1 MEGSMRNASF
11 VRAGSVVLAL
21 TGGLLFT
28 HCGSDET
35 PAIDDTDSGTF
46 DDTGSTDET
55 ATSETG
61 DETSASETGDET
73 SASETGDE
81 TSTSETGGETSTSE
95 TGGDTATDAGCST
108 LSATA
113 VDVYVDKSSTK
124 PSVGTT
130 ECPFHTI
137 KEATDL
143 AAVSGRTIH
152 VKGGSAATP
161 ANYAETGAVVVKTGV
176 ILEGDGLTTTKITNA
191 AACTGGSNCAVEVQ
205 NGATLDGF
213 TITGTGNGVVT
224 GAGDGAAIVRNVA
237 ITGAQDGILALGML
251 NITGA
256 VQANNNAL
264 AGLHANATTGARTVK
279 ITGTGNEFN
288 ENMGQGIL
296 VEGQTKLDAT
306 GGTASSNKG
315 GGIYLS
321 STVTVANQ
329 HLITGFTIKSNG
341 SGAAPAGDGI
351 RVGANSSLK
360 LRTTVL
366 QQNGHNGLSFTY
378 STSNALDIGAAGGNS
393 FSSATAANK
402 NGAAGVCLQ
411 NSGASGSVNADGN
424 KWAACATL
432 GAPVTQ
438 TAITVECS
446 AHTGQVEVA
455 YKKSASGGNDP
466 LAITLLTGCSVA
478 P

>member
-1 MEGSMRNASF
+1 MRNASL
-11 VRAGSVVLAL
+11 VRVGSVVLAL

-28 HCGSDET
+28 HCGSDDE
-35 PAIDDTDSGTF
+35 PAAIDETDTGI

-55 ATSETG
+55 STTETGGDETSTAETG
-61 DETSASETGDET
+61 DETST
-73 SASETGDE
+73 SETGDE
-81 TSTSETGGETSTSE
+81 TSTSETGGDAATGDVASETS
-95 TGGDTATDAGCST
+95 GDAGCGT
-108 LSATA
+108 LAASA
-113 VDVYVDKSSTK
+113 VDVYVDKGSSK

-130 ECPFHTI
+130 DCPFHSI

-152 VKGGSAATP
+152 VKGGTAAAP

-213 TITGTGNGVVT
+213 TVTGTGNGIVT
-224 GAGDGAAIVRNVA
+224 GAGDGAATLRNLAV
-237 ITGAQDGILALGML
+237 TGAQDGILALGML

-264 AGLHANATTGARTVK
+264 AGLHANATTGFRTVK

-306 GGTASSNKG
+306 GATASTNKG
-315 GGIYLS
+315 GGIYLQ
-321 STVTVANQ
+321 STVTVANE

-351 RVGANSSLK
+351 RVASTSSLK

-366 QQNGHNGLSFTY
+366 QQNGHNGLSFSFT
-378 STSNALDIGAAGGNS
+378 TMNALDIGPSGGNS
-393 FSSATAANK
+393 FSSMTSGNK
-402 NGAAGVCLQ
+402 NGAAGICLQ
-411 NSGASGSVNADGN
+411 NSLGTGSVDANGN
-424 KWAACATL
+424 KWAACAL
-432 GAPVTQ
+432 VGASVTQ
-438 TAITVECS
+438 TPITVECS

-455 YKKSASGGNDP
+455 YKKAAAGGNDP
-466 LAITLLTGCSVA
+466 LAFAALGAGCSVA